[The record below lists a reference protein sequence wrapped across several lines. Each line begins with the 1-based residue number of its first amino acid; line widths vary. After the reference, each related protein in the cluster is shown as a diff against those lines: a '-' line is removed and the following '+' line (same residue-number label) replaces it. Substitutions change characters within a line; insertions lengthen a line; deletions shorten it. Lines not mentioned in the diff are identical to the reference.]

1 MSEQIYENRVATLA
15 RFALGVLNQT
25 LGRTQMMKLF
35 YFLQEL
41 KGVPLGYDFRL
52 YTYGPYESEVL
63 SDLSSACGR
72 GAVTENAI
80 QYGRGYGYAIT
91 PAQHAEKLS
100 ARLASDHPDTARL
113 ADEVVRDFGS
123 FSAGE
128 LELRST
134 IFYVDREAIDSAS
147 TFLKQDIADRVH
159 QIKPHFTVATI
170 LECIRDM
177 VTKRQLQSISD
188 A

>member
-1 MSEQIYENRVATLA
+1 MSEQIYEKRVAILA
-15 RFALGVLNQT
+15 RMARKVPNQT

-41 KGVPLGYDFRL
+41 KGVPLSYDFRL

-72 GAVTENAI
+72 GAVTEDTI

-91 PAQHAEKLS
+91 PTERAEKLS
-100 ARLASDHPDTARL
+100 TTLEADHPDTARL
-113 ADEVVRDFGS
+113 VDEVVHEFGS

-134 IFYVDREAIDSAS
+134 IFYVDREAIDSGS
-147 TFLKQDIADRVH
+147 TFKKHEIAERVH

-177 VTKRQLQSISD
+177 IAKGQLGSISD

>member
-1 MSEQIYENRVATLA
+1 
-15 RFALGVLNQT
+15 
-25 LGRTQMMKLF
+25 MMKLF

-41 KGVPLGYDFRL
+41 KGIQLGYDFRL
-52 YTYGPYESEVL
+52 YTYGPFESEVL
-63 SDLSSACGR
+63 SDLSAACGR
-72 GAVTENAI
+72 GVITEDAV
-80 QYGRGYGYAIT
+80 QYGRGFGYVIAPT
-91 PAQHAEKLS
+91 KRGEEFSNNFQTEY
-100 ARLASDHPDTARL
+100 PDMAGMV
-113 ADEVVRDFGS
+113 DEVVREFGS

-177 VTKRQLQSISD
+177 VTNRQLQSISD